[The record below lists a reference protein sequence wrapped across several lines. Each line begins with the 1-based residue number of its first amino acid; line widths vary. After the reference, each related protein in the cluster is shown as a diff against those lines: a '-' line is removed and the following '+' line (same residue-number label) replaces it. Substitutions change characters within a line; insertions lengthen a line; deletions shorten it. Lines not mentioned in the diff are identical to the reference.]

1 MITIIKNGTVVTSG
15 STFKA
20 DILIED
26 ESIRSISSEITGVSA
41 DQVIDAEGH
50 YVFPGG
56 IDVHTHLEWPLM
68 NTETADDFYSGTRAA
83 AVGGITSIINF
94 TKPEKG
100 ASLITTQEEWIEKG
114 NKSVIDYGL
123 HAIINDYSDRV
134 LEELPILAETFGVA
148 SIKLFM
154 AYKGEMMVNDLEM
167 YKIMKKAGELGIITN
182 VHAEN
187 GDIIDEMIAQAL
199 AEGKTEPIH
208 HGYTRPT
215 IMEAEAT
222 GRALAIAEAANA
234 PIYIVHVSCSEAL
247 EKVMEAKKRGV
258 QAYAETCPQYLVLD
272 ISYLD
277 QPNFEGGKYVC
288 SPPLREKWNQE
299 VLWKGI
305 QTGMISVAGSDH
317 CPFRF
322 DGQKTMG
329 KDNFSKIP
337 NGLPG
342 LEDIF
347 SIMYHFGVHEGRIS
361 LNKFVEIIS
370 TNPAKLF
377 GLAKK
382 GDIAIGKDADLVILN
397 PNGSRVITAEN
408 QFQSVDYNAYEGMK
422 VHGVIT
428 NVLSRGEV
436 IVKDGQFIGGSGR
449 GKYLYRCRLQNQD
462 RISHSL
468 KNEQSKEIVKE
479 H

>member
-1 MITIIKNGTVVTSG
+1 MKTIIKNGIVVTSG
-15 STFKA
+15 SIFKA
-20 DILIED
+20 DILIEG
-26 ESIRSISSEITGVSA
+26 ESITSISSHITQESA
-41 DQVIDAEGH
+41 DKIINAEGQ

-68 NTETADDFYSGTRAA
+68 DTETADDFVSGTKAA

-94 TKPEKG
+94 TKPEIG
-100 ASLITTQEEWIEKG
+100 ASLIPTQEEWIEKG
-114 NKSVIDYGL
+114 KKSVIDYGL
-123 HAIINDYSDRV
+123 HAIINHYSDRV
-134 LEELPILAETFGVA
+134 LEELPILAETYGVG

-199 AEGKTEPIH
+199 AEGKTDPIY

-234 PIYIVHVSCSEAL
+234 PIYIVHVSCAEAL
-247 EKVMEAKKRGV
+247 EKVVEAKKRGV
-258 QAYAETCPQYLVLD
+258 QAFAETCPQYLVLD

-288 SPPLREKWNQE
+288 SPPLREKWNQDA
-299 VLWKGI
+299 LWNGL
-305 QTGMISVAGSDH
+305 QTGIISVAGSDH
-317 CPFRF
+317 CPFRYE
-322 DGQKTMG
+322 GQKTMG
-329 KDNFSKIP
+329 KDDFSKIP

-347 SIMYHFGVHEGRIS
+347 SILYHFGVHKGRIS

-377 GLAKK
+377 GLTKK
-382 GDIAIGKDADLVILN
+382 GDISIGKDADIVVFD
-397 PNGSRVITAEN
+397 PNRSRVITAECQYQN
-408 QFQSVDYNAYEGMK
+408 VDYNAYEGMK
-422 VHGVIT
+422 VQGVIT

-436 IVKDGQFIGGSGR
+436 IVKDGQFIGDLAR
-449 GKYLYRCRLQNQD
+449 GKYLHRSRVQNQESMANLQKD
-462 RISHSL
+462 GQFR
-468 KNEQSKEIVKE
+468 EPVK
-479 H
+479 

>member
-1 MITIIKNGTVVTSG
+1 MRTIIKNGMVVTSG

-20 DILIED
+20 DILIEG
-26 ESIRSISSEITGVSA
+26 ESITSISNDIATRSG
-41 DQVIDAEGH
+41 DKLIDAEGQ
-50 YVFPGG
+50 YVLPGG

-68 NTETADDFYSGTRAA
+68 DTETADDFVSGTRAA

-94 TKPEKG
+94 TKPKKG
-100 ASLITTQEEWIEKG
+100 ASLIATQEEWIEKG
-114 NKSVIDYGL
+114 KKSVIDYGL
-123 HAIINDYSDRV
+123 HAIINEYSDRV
-134 LEELPILAETFGVA
+134 LEELPILAETYGVG

-167 YKIMKKAGELGIITN
+167 YKIMKKAGELGVITN

-199 AEGKTEPIH
+199 AEGKTDPIY

-215 IMEAEAT
+215 LLEAEAT

-247 EKVMEAKKRGV
+247 EKVVEAKKRGV
-258 QAYAETCPQYLVLD
+258 QAFAETCPQYLVLD

-288 SPPLREKWNQE
+288 SPPLREKWNQD
-299 VLWKGI
+299 VLWRGL

-322 DGQKTMG
+322 KDQKAMG
-329 KDNFSKIP
+329 RNNFSKIP

-347 SIMYHFGVHEGRIS
+347 SILYHFGVHEGRIS
-361 LNKFVEIIS
+361 LNQFVEIIS
-370 TNPAKLF
+370 TNPAKIF
-377 GLAKK
+377 GIPKK
-382 GDIAIGKDADLVILN
+382 GDISIGYDADLVILD
-397 PNGSRVITAEN
+397 PNGSRVITSESQYQN
-408 QFQSVDYNAYEGMK
+408 VDYNVYEGLE
-422 VHGVIT
+422 VQGIIT

-436 IVKDGQFIGGSGR
+436 IVKDGHFTGDPGR
-449 GKYLYRCRLQNQD
+449 GKYLHRKRQNRD
-462 RISHSL
+462 SSL
-468 KNEQSKEIVKE
+468 HAQKNGQTRETIQ
-479 H
+479 